1 MNLRNIEEAYLKGE
15 SFEEIRNLYI
25 SHIENIEENEQIEVW
40 KQVCGYANEDMI
52 AYLLSIGWRAAG
64 VADSY
69 DNTLLHLLAT
79 PIPSPTSYFIKN
91 DKVYTCTQLLLDAK
105 VSPLRKND
113 EEKTALILSA
123 QVGYNEMLKAYYER
137 NAKIDFTDRNGNTV
151 LHLVALNF
159 RTAYQQYEKAT
170 EDLDRHLNVKSDF
183 PMSEEKFEH
192 KKKVLEWNQYV
203 YKEKVERFITYAAMA
218 MEFGIDPYQKNTER
232 ETAIDVAVRYG
243 SKAIGAIL
251 SGADFSNSEIVPFYM
266 QAGGMDVF
274 QASEKSDLEAL
285 NALAK
290 LGSSFNEM
298 CDREDSKLNGLTPL
312 AIAIINHDFE
322 TSDFLLKNGAD
333 ATLLDS
339 KSWHPF
345 RYLFTPESNGNTNS
359 EQFKNNVFVKTL
371 KAYIAAGFDINSH
384 IDDAGNTLLNTAS
397 RFSNGLTLYNSDSI
411 SKVLIEE
418 LIYSDADLNSTNQEG
433 ISALMYLCLAGSE
446 RAEKNIITILEQGA
460 STELKDKNGKT
471 ALMYAAQNSN
481 HSTAKTYCELI
492 SEFGNILVDAK
503 DNLEKTALDYAA
515 ENNNEALVAW
525 LVGKM

>member
-15 SFEEIRNLYI
+15 SLEEIRNLYI
-25 SHIENIEENEQIEVW
+25 SYIENIDESQQIEVW

-91 DKVYTCTQLLLDAK
+91 DKVYACTQLLLDAK
-105 VSPLRKND
+105 VSPLRKNS
-113 EEKTALILSA
+113 EEKTALIIST
-123 QVGYNEMLKAYYER
+123 QFGYNEMLKAY
-137 NAKIDFTDRNGNTV
+137 NDKGAKIDFTDRDGNTI
-151 LHLVALNF
+151 LHLIALYF
-159 RTAYQQYEKAT
+159 RNAYERYESVTAE
-170 EDLDRHLNVKSDF
+170 LDRHLNAKSDF
-183 PMSEEKFEH
+183 PMREDKFEQ
-192 KKKVLEWNQYV
+192 KKRDIEWRQYV
-203 YKEKVERFITYAAMA
+203 SRVNVERFITYAAMA

-243 SKAIGAIL
+243 SKAIGAIV
-251 SGADFSNSEIVPFYM
+251 SGADFSNSAMIPFYM
-266 QAGGMDVF
+266 QAGGMDVY
-274 QASEKSDLEAL
+274 QASEKGDLEAL
-285 NALAK
+285 NALIQ
-290 LGSSFNEM
+290 LGSSINEM

-322 TSDFLLKNGAD
+322 TSEFLLKNGAD

-345 RYLFTPESNGNTNS
+345 RYYFTPESSVNTNS

-371 KAYIAAGFDINSH
+371 KAYIEAGFDINSH
-384 IDDAGNTLLNTAS
+384 IDDEGNTLLVAAS
-397 RFSNGLTLYNSDSI
+397 RYSNGLTLYNSDSI

-418 LIYSDADLNSTNQEG
+418 LIYSDADLNSTNQKG
-433 ISALMYLCLAGSE
+433 ISTLMYLCLVGSE

-481 HSTAKTYCELI
+481 ISTAKTYCELI